1 MSSNWDT
8 ALNGVFAV
16 PLVLTGVLALLIVV
30 KTAAAKPWKKKYGA
44 PAWDF
49 SQSFA
54 ANLAAVTGAINAIIA
69 VATMTLTSGADL
81 NKKVEVMLGAAVFV
95 IFTACAPL
103 IASVWKTPANET
115 LFGGVVAGI
124 LATAFGVFGQ
134 MQALTLLALAQRTGL
149 AKYTIALYFADFAV
163 FVYCVATANRLAH
176 TPPTKTVMLSEARG
190 PITVLDRCPLP

>member
-1 MSSNWDT
+1 VPSELYQTFGM
-8 ALNGVFAV
+8 FAV
-16 PLVLTGVLALLIVV
+16 PLILTGVLAFVIVAV
-30 KTAAAKPWKKKYGA
+30 TSAASPWSKKYGA

-54 ANLAAVTGAINAIIA
+54 ANLAAVTGAINTIIA

-81 NKKVEVMLGAAVFV
+81 SKKAEVMLGAAVFV
-95 IFTACAPL
+95 VFTACAPL

-134 MQALTLLALAQRTGL
+134 MQALTVLALAQPTGL
-149 AKYTIALYFADFAV
+149 AKYKNALYFADFAV

-176 TPPTKTVMLSEARG
+176 TPPVKTVMLSEARG
-190 PITVLDRCPLP
+190 AVTVLDRCPLP

>member
-1 MSSNWDT
+1 MPSDWSK

-16 PLVLTGVLALLIVV
+16 PLVLTAVLALTIVV
-30 KTAAAKPWKKKYGA
+30 TTSGANAWKKKYGA

-54 ANLAAVTGAINAIIA
+54 ANLAAVTGAINTIIA

-81 NKKVEVMLGAAVFV
+81 GKKAEALLAAAVFV

-115 LFGGVVAGI
+115 FFGGVVAGI
-124 LATAFGVFGQ
+124 LATALGVFGQ
-134 MQALTLLALAQRTGL
+134 MQALITLASAKANGLAQY
-149 AKYTIALYFADFAV
+149 AIALYFADFAV
-163 FVYCVATANRLAH
+163 FVYCIATANRLART
-176 TPPTKTVMLSEARG
+176 TPVKTVMLSESREQIA
-190 PITVLDRCPLP
+190 VLDRCPLP